1 MLCVYFVMLTHSK
14 LAAFSPGNFH
24 RILGVDTRNFRGAR
38 FAGGYGMTM
47 HNDIVRMLLEGCKL
61 SGTAVNT
68 EIHDGS
74 LGEKEAQRQRAGNL
88 LTFDPDGKGSAR
100 RDSAGWHS
108 DCESRFSH
116 PLTPNISFE
125 ESYQILRCAQHCY
138 FTWM

>member
-1 MLCVYFVMLTHSK
+1 MLTHSK

-38 FAGGYGMTM
+38 FAGGYGITM

-61 SGTAVNT
+61 SGTAVDT

-88 LTFDPDGKGSAR
+88 FTFDPDGKGTVQVGTRTVSHV
-100 RDSAGWHS
+100 SHTHS
-108 DCESRFSH
+108 HLQTSRSRKV
-116 PLTPNISFE
+116 IRS
-125 ESYQILRCAQHCY
+125 
-138 FTWM
+138 